1 MLRVKQ
7 PEIEPFSHLGLVDI
21 GIDYKQLRRI
31 GLRTESALVVIPV
44 TAMEL
49 EESTNPEEQQRC
61 PAGEGT
67 P

>member
-1 MLRVKQ
+1 MLRVTK
-7 PEIEPFSHLGLVDI
+7 PEIEPFSHLGLVDM

-44 TAMEL
+44 TAMKL
-49 EESTNPEEQQRC
+49 EESTNTEEQQRC
-61 PAGEGT
+61 PASEST